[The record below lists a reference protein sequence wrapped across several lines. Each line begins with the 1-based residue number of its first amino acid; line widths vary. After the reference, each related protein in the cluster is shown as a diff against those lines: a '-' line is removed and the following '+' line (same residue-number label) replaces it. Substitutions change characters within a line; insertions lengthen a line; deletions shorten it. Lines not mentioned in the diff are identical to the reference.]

1 MKTER
6 FLPTE
11 QLRPWVKTFLIID
24 SEEGMVNRILPDTSI
39 VMAFQCKGSVR
50 YIDESTA
57 TPLSTSVLTGLRSTL
72 RHIEYTAETT
82 VLLALFQV
90 GGATA
95 LLKEPL
101 HDLFDTS
108 VPLDQLLPRW
118 MITETE
124 EKLAEAVTNSQRV
137 AIVEQFLLKRL
148 TNNVE
153 DKLVK
158 EAVRRIQLEKGVTR
172 INDLVTG
179 LAIGQDPFEKRF
191 RRIVGTSPKQFSEI
205 VRLRSLIQQHSSV
218 QSLTETAYLA
228 GYYDQAHFIKTF
240 KHFTGQTP
248 NLFFRT
254 GRFW

>member
-6 FLPTE
+6 FLPAE
-11 QLRPWVKTFLIID
+11 QLRPWVKAFLIIH

-39 VMAFQCKGSVR
+39 VMAFRCRGNVH
-50 YIDESTA
+50 YVDESTK

-72 RHIEYTAETT
+72 RHVEYTAETT
-82 VLLALFQV
+82 VLLILFQA
-90 GGATA
+90 GGAAA
-95 LLKEPL
+95 LLKEPV
-101 HDLFDTS
+101 HKLFDTS
-108 VPLDQLLPRW
+108 VPLDQLMPRW

-124 EKLAEAVTNSQRV
+124 EQLAEVVTNSQRV

-148 TNNVE
+148 INNVE
-153 DKLVK
+153 DELVK
-158 EAVRRIQLEKGVTR
+158 EAVRRIQLAKGVTR
-172 INDLVTG
+172 INDLVNG
-179 LAIGQDPFEKRF
+179 LAISQDPFEKRF

-205 VRLRSLIQQHSSV
+205 VRLRSLIHQHSAT

-240 KHFTGQTP
+240 KHFTGQAP